1 MERTLEK
8 VMKGI
13 NIKVENVEYVEKLA
27 KKENRN
33 FSNMLDTIIERYR
46 QASRKLIGQ
55 E

>member
-1 MERTLEK
+1 MSKTLEK

-13 NIKVENVEYVEKLA
+13 NIRIENAEYVERLA

-46 QASRKLIGQ
+46 QVSQNFTGQ
-55 E
+55 G